1 MRIIARTR
9 YYVYRRKMSPLRIL
23 ISEPHAPDS
32 IVLPYVSSILR
43 SWCEHN
49 AAQPEAFE
57 WLEPIWLRDTAE
69 GNLDDHCRALP
80 DILGLSCYTWNW
92 ELQCKVARWA
102 KHRNPDCLVVAGGP
116 DPDYKDPD
124 FFRKHSFID
133 VIVVK
138 DGEIPFTRILETVL
152 SGGRDFR
159 HIPGLYLPSPAPS
172 LRLLDHP
179 AAAHFYTGPAQVPAV
194 FDHSPYLEHSAM
206 YERLMDAHAG
216 RWVIATLETNRGCP
230 YSCSFCDWGS
240 STMSKVRKFD
250 MARVE
255 AEIDWLG
262 RIGVKFVFLADA
274 NFGILPRDVDI
285 AGRLV
290 ETRAKYNHPRGLY
303 YCSAKNNPDRTV
315 EIARRTYDG
324 HLTLEH
330 VLAVQHTDSEVLAA
344 TDRNNIPAAKYRE
357 VVTKLAGFGIPSE
370 VQLILGIPGDTVEK
384 WKNCLAELMDWG
396 IHDNFQVSPYALLPN
411 APAAEPAFMAKWQME
426 TLERGLVP
434 YGGIR
439 QKNGQ
444 SYTSSRIVVGWR
456 GFGKEDWVEV
466 STYTAFV
473 RAYHNRALTRLP
485 AIYLRL
491 VHGVAYRDY
500 YDAVI
505 DGFCRDSPVTASLYQ
520 RVQALYREFLEN
532 PDLTDAMELEDSP
545 GCEFLVD
552 PSKWLFVNTCLR
564 LDEFYRDLSRFLVAR
579 FPGAANL
586 TGAIEYQ
593 RRLVV
598 TPDYSS
604 RNGKSF
610 QISQDW
616 PQFFQTARGL
626 VDNPRLAEPASFILP
641 RIAEIPK
648 EQRGGRDQMLNFGD
662 GNPQERR
669 ARWLAQTVR
678 KANAAQ
684 FSNYPNPC
692 VKLGVRAGFLAKQ
705 AG

>member
-1 MRIIARTR
+1 
-9 YYVYRRKMSPLRIL
+9 MSPLRIL

-240 STMSKVRKFD
+240 ATMSKVRKFD